1 MTTGQF
7 QVDPIL
13 TAIAIA
19 YSNPTYALIA
29 DQVLPRIKVPAR
41 KFSWQKY
48 DLAEGYSVPDTRV
61 GRRSAPNRVEIEGT
75 KENDEVEDFG
85 IDIPLDQ
92 PTIEEAEKA
101 GYNPRD
107 RATERATNIVMLG
120 REVRVANL
128 ISSPANYPAGLVKA
142 LSGASMFTDTSS
154 DPIKEVSDMLDACL
168 VRPNQLTI
176 GQVAWSALRQHPKIV
191 KATNRN
197 SGDAGAA
204 AKEAVAELY
213 EVQKIHIGASRV
225 NTTKPGQTP
234 VMERA
239 WGNILAGQFID
250 ESADT
255 TGGITFG
262 MTAEY
267 GTKVAGSIAAQM
279 GLRGGELI
287 RSGEEVKEL
296 IVANH
301 AGFLLSNVV

>member
-1 MTTGQF
+1 MDQF
-7 QVDPIL
+7 QVDPTL

-29 DQVLPRIKVPAR
+29 DQVLPRVKVPAR

-48 DLAEGYSVPDTRV
+48 DLAEGYTVPDTRV
-61 GRRSAPNRVEIEGT
+61 GRRSAPNRVEIEGK

-120 REVRVANL
+120 REVRVASL
-128 ISSPANYPAGLVKA
+128 ISNPANYPAELVEA
-142 LSGASMFTDTSS
+142 LAGASMFSDPSS
-154 DPIKEVSDMLDACL
+154 DPVKKISDMLDACL

-204 AKEAVAELY
+204 AKEAVAELF
-213 EVQKIHIGASRV
+213 EVQKIHVGASRV

-234 VMERA
+234 VIERA
-239 WGNILAGQFID
+239 WGSIIAGQFID

-262 MTAEY
+262 MTAEH
-267 GTKVAGSIAAQM
+267 GTKVAGSIKAQM
-279 GLRGGELI
+279 GLHGGELV
-287 RSGEEVKEL
+287 RSGETVKEL

-301 AGFLLSNVV
+301 AGFLLSNVA

>member
-1 MTTGQF
+1 
-7 QVDPIL
+7 
-13 TAIAIA
+13 
-19 YSNPTYALIA
+19 
-29 DQVLPRIKVPAR
+29 
-41 KFSWQKY
+41 
-48 DLAEGYSVPDTRV
+48 AEGYSVPDTRV
-61 GRRSAPNRVEIEGT
+61 GRRSAPNRVEIEGE

-101 GYNPRD
+101 GYDPRD

-120 REVRVANL
+120 REVRVAGL
-128 ISSPANYPAGLVKA
+128 ISNPANYPAELVEA
-142 LSGASMFTDTSS
+142 LSGASMFSDPSS
-154 DPIKEVSDMLDACL
+154 DPVKKISDMLDACL

-176 GQVAWSALRQHPKIV
+176 GQVAWSSLRQHPKIV

-204 AKEAVAELY
+204 AKEAVAELF
-213 EVQKIHIGASRV
+213 EVQKIHVGASRV

-234 VMERA
+234 VIERA
-239 WGNILAGQFID
+239 WGSIIAGQFID

-262 MTAEY
+262 MTAEH
-267 GTKVAGSIAAQM
+267 GTKVAGSIKAQM
-279 GLRGGELI
+279 GLHGGELV
-287 RSGEEVKEL
+287 RSGETIKEL

-301 AGFLLSNVV
+301 AGFLLSNVA

>member
-1 MTTGQF
+1 MPGQF
-7 QVDPIL
+7 EVDATL

-29 DQVLPRIKVPAR
+29 DQVLPRAKVPAR
-41 KFSWQKY
+41 KFGWQEY
-48 DLAEGYSVPDTRV
+48 DIGKGYAVPDTRV
-61 GRRSAPNRVEIEGT
+61 GRRSAPNRVEIEG
-75 KENDEVEDFG
+75 KKKDSEVEEFG
-85 IDIPLDQ
+85 IDIPLDLA
-92 PTIEEAEKA
+92 TIEEAEKA

-120 REVRVANL
+120 REVRVAGL
-128 ISSPANYPAGLVKA
+128 ISDPANYPVELVKA
-142 LSGASMFTDTSS
+142 LSGASMFTDPTS
-154 DPIKEVSDMLDACL
+154 DPIKEVSDFLDACL

-204 AKEAVAELY
+204 AKEAVAELF
-213 EVQKIHIGASRV
+213 EVQKILVGASRV
-225 NTTKPGQTP
+225 NTTKPGTTP
-234 VMERA
+234 VLERA
-239 WGNILAGQFID
+239 WGSIIAGQFID

-262 MTAEY
+262 LTAEY
-267 GTKVAGSIAAQM
+267 GTKVAGTIQAEM
-279 GLRGGELI
+279 GIRGGELV

-301 AGFLLSNVV
+301 AGFLLSNVA

>member
-7 QVDPIL
+7 EVDPTL

-19 YSNPTYALIA
+19 YSNPTYDLIA
-29 DQVLPRIKVPAR
+29 DQVLPRAKVPAR

-61 GRRSAPNRVEIEGT
+61 GRRSAPNRVEIEGE
-75 KENDEVEDFG
+75 KENDEVEEFG
-85 IDIPLDQ
+85 IDIPLDN

-101 GYNPRD
+101 GYDPRD

-120 REVRVANL
+120 REVRVAGL
-128 ISSPANYPAGLVKA
+128 ISNPTNYPAELVKA
-142 LSGASMFTDTSS
+142 LSGASMFTDPSA
-154 DPIKEVSDMLDACL
+154 DPEKEISDMLDECL
-168 VRPNQLTI
+168 VRPNQITF
-176 GQVAWSALRQHPKIV
+176 GQVAWSKFRRHPKIV

-197 SGDAGAA
+197 SGDEGVAA
-204 AKEAVAELY
+204 RAAVAELF
-213 EVQKIHIGASRV
+213 EVQKILVGASRV

-234 VMERA
+234 VLERA
-239 WGNILAGQFID
+239 WGSIVSGQFID

-262 MTAEY
+262 MTAEH
-267 GTKVAGSIAAQM
+267 GTKIAGSIKAQM
-279 GLRGGELI
+279 GIRGGELV
-287 RSGEEVKEL
+287 RSAEEVKEL

-301 AGFLLSNVV
+301 AGFLLSNVA